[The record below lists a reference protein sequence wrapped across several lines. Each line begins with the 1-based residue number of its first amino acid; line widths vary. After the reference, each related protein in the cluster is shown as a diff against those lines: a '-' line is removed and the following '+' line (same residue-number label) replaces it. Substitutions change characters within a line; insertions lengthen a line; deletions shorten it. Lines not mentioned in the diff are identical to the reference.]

1 MLEAFSLPKS
11 KIRLRILKALFA
23 SAPEPNYLSELARR
37 AETSPGNVQR
47 ELERFIQAGLVREER
62 KGHLLFYRLNSGH
75 ALYPEVR
82 SLVLKA
88 GETAAG
94 PCVYI
99 VAGPNGSGKTTFAKR
114 FLPAYADC
122 REFVNADLI
131 AGGLS
136 PLSPEAA
143 QLQAGRLLVER
154 VRMVSRKGS
163 DFSFE
168 TTLSGKTFIHLLR
181 DLRGRG
187 YAVHLFFLW
196 IPDIALSL
204 KRIEERV
211 KRGGHGIPEPVVRRR
226 FHKGIRNLFRLYRP
240 LLDSWLVFDNSGAL
254 PHLAAYEAGGE
265 RKIFDNALFDKITRI
280 AEAP

>member
-1 MLEAFSLPKS
+1 MLEAFSFTKS
-11 KIRLRILKALFA
+11 KVRVRILKALFA
-23 SAPEPNYLSELARR
+23 SAPEPFYLSELARQ

-47 ELERFIQAGLVREER
+47 ELERFIQTGLVLEER
-62 KGHLLFYRLNSGH
+62 KGRFLFYRLNSGH
-75 ALYPEVR
+75 ALYSEIRP
-82 SLVLKA
+82 LVMKT
-88 GETAAG
+88 GETASG

-99 VAGPNGSGKTTFAKR
+99 VAGPNGSGKTTFAR
-114 FLPAYADC
+114 QFLPAYADC

-136 PLSPEAA
+136 PLSPAA
-143 QLQAGRLLVER
+143 VQLQAGRLLLER
-154 VRMVSRKGS
+154 VRTVSRKGS

-187 YAVHLFFLW
+187 YTVHLFFLW

-226 FHKGIRNLFRLYRP
+226 FHKGVRNLFRLYRP

-265 RKIFDNALFDKITRI
+265 LKIFDKALFDKITRI
-280 AEAP
+280 AEVP